1 MRGDGTAFLSELEA
15 TEEIGDTAER
25 DLANI
30 GVKLELATNF
40 AKCLLILKC
49 ESISRHTFNQ
59 KRALVGAFSVIVNTS
74 LKVRC
79 EL

>member
-15 TEEIGDTAER
+15 AEEIGDTAER

-49 ESISRHTFNQ
+49 ESISRHIQ
-59 KRALVGAFSVIVNTS
+59 QGEEGPSRGM
-74 LKVRC
+74 
-79 EL
+79 E